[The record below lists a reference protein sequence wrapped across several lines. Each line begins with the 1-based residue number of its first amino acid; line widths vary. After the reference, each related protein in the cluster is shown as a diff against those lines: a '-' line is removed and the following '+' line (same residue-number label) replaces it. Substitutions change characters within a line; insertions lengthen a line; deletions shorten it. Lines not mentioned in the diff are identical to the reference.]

1 MIPTFKPGEVFY
13 RFAGD
18 STKMRVERY
27 TVCLAEGHVTTLEDK
42 SGRKWPIR
50 NVSLPL
56 EFATTQEGAVDLE
69 IARLKEEVEALQATM
84 KRSFDLIAG
93 YEMFKTV
100 ALRKTPTTHVK
111 EEATQDELVASIK
124 AIEEIK

>member
-1 MIPTFKPGEVFY
+1 MIPTFKLGEVFY

-27 TVCLAEGHVTTLEDK
+27 TVCLADGHVTTLEDK
-42 SGRKWPIR
+42 SGRKWPVR

-69 IARLKEEVEALQATM
+69 IARLKEEVEALQATV

-124 AIEEIK
+124 AIEEIN